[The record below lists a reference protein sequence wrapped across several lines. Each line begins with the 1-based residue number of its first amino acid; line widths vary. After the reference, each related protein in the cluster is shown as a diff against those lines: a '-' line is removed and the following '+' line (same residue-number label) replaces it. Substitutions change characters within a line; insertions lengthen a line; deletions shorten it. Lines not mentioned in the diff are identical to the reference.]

1 MRFKFFTIKLN
12 GFIRLKFCI
21 LLRQNFK
28 PYFNEHLLII
38 VMTSDQEYFENN
50 LMPKSLAAYEDAKSK
65 GET

>member
-1 MRFKFFTIKLN
+1 
-12 GFIRLKFCI
+12 LK
-21 LLRQNFK
+21 QNFK
-28 PYFNEHLLII
+28 PYFKEHLLII